1 MKIRVAWFER
11 YFYIFFI
18 AILDPVLVFQKGYLK
33 SSVSVSVS
41 AVFLKLQGD
50 VPAVYGHFDLWEY
63 RSADRGTTGGTRKVI
78 TFLWGDFQHGNFRGK
93 DFKSTSWNFRGWTFS
108 GDQIYSPQIN
118 GKIVGPKPTVGCP
131 GICFFSTSM
140 IRLLEFPH
148 GLKSGDHSNSISP
161 SNDGKNMGM
170 ILWPLV

>member
-50 VPAVYGHFDLWEY
+50 VPAVYGHFDL
-63 RSADRGTTGGTRKVI
+63 
-78 TFLWGDFQHGNFRGK
+78 
-93 DFKSTSWNFRGWTFS
+93 
-108 GDQIYSPQIN
+108 
-118 GKIVGPKPTVGCP
+118 
-131 GICFFSTSM
+131 
-140 IRLLEFPH
+140 
-148 GLKSGDHSNSISP
+148 
-161 SNDGKNMGM
+161 
-170 ILWPLV
+170 